1 MFKMVFMCNPPT
13 EEEEMVTIKTTKEIE
28 LDKFEFIIDREGD
41 ELVRSHHKAEIYES
55 FRWALVEEQKII
67 FDNKTQSFPI
77 KFTYKEWIKFRKQLF
92 GE

>member
-1 MFKMVFMCNPPT
+1 MDK
-13 EEEEMVTIKTTKEIE
+13 VTIKTEIE
-28 LDKFEFIIDREGD
+28 LLDCLMLNPNQK
-41 ELVRSHHKAEIYES
+41 
-55 FRWALVEEQKII
+55 WALVEEQKEI

>member
-1 MFKMVFMCNPPT
+1 
-13 EEEEMVTIKTTKEIE
+13 MVTIKTTKQIE

-67 FDNKTQSFPI
+67 FD
-77 KFTYKEWIKFRKQLF
+77 KFWLDNCELTPKFSISLKELRKQLF
-92 GE
+92 GGTK